1 MLPVSLLLQP
11 QLQPVVLG
19 NNAGLYF
26 AFFWQQLTGKTSL
39 GGHEC
44 SAAQEEEKQTDEFGF
59 GSSKMILWRF
69 AAAQGKPLF
78 AYVQLLHVLCVP
90 VVASEMKTGKLTGI
104 YLWDG
109 VANVAYARKKKSNGL
124 SLLLTFFPRGAV
136 AAVPEMDSSIAH
148 GFLLPACA
156 QKPLSKALHDAALS
170 LPCRGRG

>member
-59 GSSKMILWRF
+59 GSSKMIL
-69 AAAQGKPLF
+69 
-78 AYVQLLHVLCVP
+78 
-90 VVASEMKTGKLTGI
+90 
-104 YLWDG
+104 
-109 VANVAYARKKKSNGL
+109 
-124 SLLLTFFPRGAV
+124 
-136 AAVPEMDSSIAH
+136 
-148 GFLLPACA
+148 
-156 QKPLSKALHDAALS
+156 
-170 LPCRGRG
+170 